1 MSRLFTETDLELV
14 DRYIDTCLEFIHPA
28 ILHEIAGRG
37 LVNIINHLP
46 KTKAEAKVVAR
57 SRMAVMGMYFGDD
70 EIDQITGMIYRL
82 LALQKK
88 FTGMNV
94 ADGHQTMPVI
104 KEMEEITQFLLDYYK
119 S

>member
-14 DRYIDTCLEFIHPA
+14 DRYIDTCLEFINPKTFR
-28 ILHEIAGRG
+28 EINDRG
-37 LVNIINHLP
+37 LYHIINFLP
-46 KTKAEAKVVAR
+46 NNKAEAKVVAR
-57 SRMAVMGMYFGDD
+57 SRMAVIGQYFGDD

-94 ADGHQTMPVI
+94 ADAHQTMPVI
-104 KEMEEITQFLLDYYK
+104 KEMEAITQFLLDYYK
-119 S
+119 G